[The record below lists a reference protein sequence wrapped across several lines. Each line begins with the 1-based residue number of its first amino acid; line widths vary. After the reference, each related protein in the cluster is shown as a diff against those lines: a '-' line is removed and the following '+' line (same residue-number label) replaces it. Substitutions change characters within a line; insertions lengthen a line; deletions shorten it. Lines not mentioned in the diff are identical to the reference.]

1 MIEAIFKP
9 WIGAKYASSDNLF
22 NRRILVLGESHYGP
36 AGTEHSDT
44 TIEVVTHFTQGGA
57 RHAFFTKIA
66 KVLLGLDETRW
77 LSPAMLAEVYENIAF
92 YNYLPMFAGDW
103 ARQRPSPELWEAG
116 QGPFRRVLEDLKP
129 DLVLVLGKEL
139 NHHVPQLPPGVHRCP
154 IQHPST
160 GFSYAEWGP
169 LVAKAMIEPARQS
182 GMAGH

>member
-1 MIEAIFKP
+1 
-9 WIGAKYASSDNLF
+9 
-22 NRRILVLGESHYGP
+22 
-36 AGTEHSDT
+36 
-44 TIEVVTHFTQGGA
+44 QGGA

-139 NHHVPQLPPGVHRCP
+139 NHHVPQLPPGVHRC
-154 IQHPST
+154 
-160 GFSYAEWGP
+160 
-169 LVAKAMIEPARQS
+169 
-182 GMAGH
+182 